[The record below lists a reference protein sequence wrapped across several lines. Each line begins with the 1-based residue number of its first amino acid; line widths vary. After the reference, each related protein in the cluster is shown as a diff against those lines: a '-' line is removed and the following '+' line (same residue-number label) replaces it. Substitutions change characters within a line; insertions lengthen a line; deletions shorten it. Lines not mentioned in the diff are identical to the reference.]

1 MAQMRDAG
9 CTYCFMEVSSHA
21 VVQGRINGLHYAAAV
36 FTNITHD
43 HLDYHKTFENYIKA
57 KKQFFDQ
64 LDDTAVAITN
74 KDDRN
79 GMVMLQNTKA
89 TKYSYALQSPADFTC
104 KILESDFEGLLLK
117 IDQEDTWFNLVGKF
131 NAYNLLAVYSTAFL
145 LGVDKYDILTHLS
158 KQGKVNGRFEVY
170 RSQAGRIG
178 IVDYAHTPDALENVL
193 STIQAIRS
201 KNEQLITVAG
211 CGGDRDKDKRPIMG
225 KVCAQKSDKVIL
237 TSDNPRSEDPNAII
251 QDMQKGVEPIDYKK
265 VMSIVDRAEAIKT
278 AVIMSQPR
286 DIILIAG
293 KGHETYQE
301 INGIK
306 HPFDDRQI
314 LINLFKDF

>member
-1 MAQMRDAG
+1 
-9 CTYCFMEVSSHA
+9 
-21 VVQGRINGLHYAAAV
+21 
-36 FTNITHD
+36 
-43 HLDYHKTFENYIKA
+43 
-57 KKQFFDQ
+57 
-64 LDDTAVAITN
+64 
-74 KDDRN
+74 
-79 GMVMLQNTKA
+79 MVMLQNTKA

-251 QDMQKGVEPIDYKK
+251 QDMQKGVEPSDYKK

>member
-1 MAQMRDAG
+1 
-9 CTYCFMEVSSHA
+9 
-21 VVQGRINGLHYAAAV
+21 
-36 FTNITHD
+36 
-43 HLDYHKTFENYIKA
+43 
-57 KKQFFDQ
+57 
-64 LDDTAVAITN
+64 
-74 KDDRN
+74 
-79 GMVMLQNTKA
+79 
-89 TKYSYALQSPADFTC
+89 
-104 KILESDFEGLLLK
+104 
-117 IDQEDTWFNLVGKF
+117 
-131 NAYNLLAVYSTAFL
+131 
-145 LGVDKYDILTHLS
+145 
-158 KQGKVNGRFEVY
+158 
-170 RSQAGRIG
+170 
-178 IVDYAHTPDALENVL
+178 VDYAHTPDALENVL

-251 QDMQKGVEPIDYKK
+251 QDMQKGVEPSDYKK